1 MWRRRSPGYFADDV
15 VSTDTVPMAIY
26 SPCWSQK
33 VRTDRFSELIQAT
46 ASPVETA
53 ARPDQKCCFSGSL
66 ARGRGFSV
74 PCESICSMTTGGM
87 VSGRAVRP
95 HVAV

>member
-33 VRTDRFSELIQAT
+33 VRTDRLSELIQAT

-53 ARPDQKCCFSGSL
+53 GREDQKCCFFGQFGPWE
-66 ARGRGFSV
+66 RVFG
-74 PCESICSMTTGGM
+74 P
-87 VSGRAVRP
+87 VR
-95 HVAV
+95 VDLQ